1 MMFYS
6 MELYQK
12 RMDGMDKDKKD
23 NEAENMTDLVKI
35 INSNNNSRKINKI
48 LEENETLPEDK

>member
-1 MMFYS
+1 